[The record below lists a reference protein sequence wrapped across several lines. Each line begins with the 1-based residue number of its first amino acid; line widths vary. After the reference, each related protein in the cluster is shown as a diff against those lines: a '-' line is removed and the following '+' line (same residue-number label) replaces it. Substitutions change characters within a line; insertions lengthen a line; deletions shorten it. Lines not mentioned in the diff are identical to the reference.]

1 MSEIVPI
8 ARDSYR
14 ARILSTL
21 DQEGIL
27 TVADPMN
34 GWLDGSR
41 RSGQRVT
48 PSVEVTDA

>member
-21 DQEGIL
+21 DQEGML
-27 TVADPMN
+27 TVAE
-34 GWLDGSR
+34 LS
-41 RSGQRVT
+41 T
-48 PSVEVTDA
+48 PSWFDRSSGSG

>member
-21 DQEGIL
+21 DQEGML
-27 TVADPMN
+27 TVADAQRPKGARLIAM
-34 GWLDGSR
+34 L
-41 RSGQRVT
+41 GQWEPKR
-48 PSVEVTDA
+48 